1 MSQFDKTLSVSLNP
15 EDPASI
21 ALALQQYRQHLND
34 GSAFRLNG
42 SLLFNIEFVNQQQ
55 RPLNRD
61 DAGANR
67 PLLEHALDAARR
79 DHRLSFYTEPVL
91 FAAALNFP
99 ELLDELKATAEA
111 MVAFSRRRNDS
122 SDLFIDDYNV
132 FGVEAL
138 YMLAR
143 QYPELSHYLAAFL
156 VPYWNL
162 ESFYQPVLLL
172 GKLVEEFGWRRELIH
187 AYLHCDG
194 EQNRRCFF
202 QTTEGD
208 SVNLSLLEHFA
219 RHPDDYP
226 GLRRSCS
233 SVSNKPRCWPMPM
246 NNRLN
251 KPSRY
256 WSSSTVWATGR

>member
-21 ALALQQYRQHLND
+21 AQALQQYRQHLND
-34 GSAFRLNG
+34 GSAFRLDG
-42 SLLFNIEFVNQQQ
+42 SLLFNIEFVNQQL

-67 PLLEHALDAARR
+67 PLLEHALDAVRR

-143 QYPELSHYLAAFL
+143 QYPSCAIIWPPFWCLTGTWKASTNQCYCWANWWRSSAGAA
-156 VPYWNL
+156 N
-162 ESFYQPVLLL
+162 
-172 GKLVEEFGWRRELIH
+172 
-187 AYLHCDG
+187 
-194 EQNRRCFF
+194 
-202 QTTEGD
+202 
-208 SVNLSLLEHFA
+208 
-219 RHPDDYP
+219 
-226 GLRRSCS
+226 
-233 SVSNKPRCWPMPM
+233 
-246 NNRLN
+246 
-251 KPSRY
+251 
-256 WSSSTVWATGR
+256 